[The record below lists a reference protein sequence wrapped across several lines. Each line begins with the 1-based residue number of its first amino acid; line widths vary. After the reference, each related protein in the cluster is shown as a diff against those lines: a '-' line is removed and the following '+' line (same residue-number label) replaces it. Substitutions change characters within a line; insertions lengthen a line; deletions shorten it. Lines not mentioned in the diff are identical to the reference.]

1 MNDSIK
7 KKVFTFAEQVADEQ
21 GVEIFDIELLGKGKL
36 LLRVSIEREGG
47 VTLDNCEKFSRA
59 FGALLDV
66 EDIFP
71 GQYNLEVSSPGID
84 RPLRSLQEFEKHKGK
99 LARIITAEKINNQN
113 FFSGRISSVSGN
125 FVKLLV
131 NSQEIDI
138 PFDKISKAKLE
149 IEI

>member
-7 KKVFTFAEQVADEQ
+7 KKIFMFAGQVADEQ

-36 LLRVSIEREGG
+36 LLRVRIDREGG
-47 VTLDNCEKFSRA
+47 VTLDDCEKFSRA

-66 EDIFP
+66 GDIFP
-71 GQYNLEVSSPGID
+71 GRYNLEVSSPGID

-99 LARIITAEKINNQN
+99 LARIVTVEKINNQN
-113 FFSGRISSVSGN
+113 FFTGRISAVSGN

-131 NSQEIDI
+131 NNQEIDI
-138 PFDKISKAKLE
+138 PFDRISKAKLE